1 MATSVHN
8 LQQLVI
14 RLINL
19 VKKLTRV
26 KSLILPTELAILLT
40 MRYDYR
46 YCLQYYNLLYLL
58 YDTIRDLSYL

>member
-46 YCLQYYNLLYLL
+46 YYLQYYNLLYLL